1 MKLTTRL
8 VLLFFFLSFLPVTAI
23 GYLAYQN
30 GRQAIEDNT
39 STHLL
44 TTTAYKQYEFNS
56 WLDDTEE
63 KLDVLAQRP
72 LVIDNAAVLMT
83 SDSKQADFQQA
94 YQRLLTDHFSPNL
107 RDNKFL
113 SFTLIRPADGK
124 IIMSTEKELEGKYRE
139 NEAFF
144 LQGKGGPFVDEVRYF
159 PSEDETALH
168 ISTPVLD
175 QDGNLVAV
183 LVGHVN
189 LDIMT
194 EIMEQGREILKGE
207 ETYLVN
213 AAHFFVTEPWMGE
226 ASALRNTVRTEG
238 VNICLDHNS
247 GTHRYLDYRNVPVIG
262 AFQWMPERNL
272 CIITEIDQAEALQPV
287 VKLRTQILVLGTFAA
302 MIMAVLGFV
311 IADSITKPVSKLVEG
326 TNAVGKGDLSYRIA
340 LSREDEL
347 GQLAA
352 AFNGMTAN
360 LLQANTEKDGLY
372 QETRHLAEQLEIRV
386 EERTAELRHSEERYR
401 ILAESSPEM
410 IFVIDKNDQ
419 VSYVN
424 QLAAG
429 QFRKTP
435 EQVIGKPRTELFP
448 PNIAEGQTYGLQQ
461 VLKTGQTLSSES
473 VVEFPEGQIWLDTQL
488 VPIIDETGDVGSV
501 MGISRDITNRK
512 VAEQAILEEKA
523 LSESIINSLPGIFYL
538 FDDQGRFLRWNKN
551 FELVGGYSSEE
562 MPERNP
568 LEFFKGEEQSL
579 VETDRIRETFVKGE
593 SRVEANFTSR
603 NGTKTPYLLT
613 GIRAVMN
620 DQTYLIGTGID
631 ISERIQMEKMLSLTN
646 ERFEL
651 ATHSAQLGIWD
662 WNLLDNIL
670 IWDELMYTIY
680 GVNKKD
686 FPVAYDAWEAS
697 LHPDDAARAAEE
709 LQMAVRGEKPFDT
722 QFRIL
727 WPDGSVKYIQA
738 TGLVLRDDDDQAI
751 RIIGINYDVTER
763 IEMQEHLRKAN
774 EDLVRSNSEL
784 ERFAYVASH
793 DLQEPLRMVT
803 SYLQLLERRYKDRL
817 DGDAIEFIDYAVD
830 GSNRMKTLI
839 NDLLAY
845 SRVGTR
851 GKEFTQVNCNEVLD
865 HVLFSL
871 KPMMDES
878 NAEITFEPL
887 PTIMGDTVQ
896 LEQLFQNLLGNALK
910 FRGEEA
916 PRIHIGVKKENKTW
930 LFSVRDNGIG
940 IDPQFFEKVFI
951 IFQRLHTREKYEG
964 TGIGLAIS
972 KKIVERH
979 GGRIWI
985 ESEPGNGS
993 TFNFTIP
1000 NKSEGESEK

>member
-8 VLLFFFLSFLPVTAI
+8 VLLFFLFSILPITAI
-23 GYLAYQN
+23 GYLAYVN

-39 STHLL
+39 FKHLQ
-44 TTTAYKQYEFNS
+44 TTSANKLYEFNY
-56 WLDDTEE
+56 WIDDARE
-63 KLDVLAQRP
+63 KLVILAQRP
-72 LVIDNAAVLMT
+72 LVIENAAILMT
-83 SDSKQADFQQA
+83 AEPSQEAFQQA
-94 YQRLLTDHFSPNL
+94 YQALLDDHLNPNL
-107 RDNKFL
+107 GDRKYL
-113 SFTLIRPADGK
+113 SFNLIRPADGK
-124 IIMSTEKELEGKYRE
+124 IILSTEDGLEGKFRE
-139 NEAFF
+139 NEPFF
-144 LQGKGGPFVDEVRYF
+144 LEGQRGSFVDEVRYF
-159 PSEDETALH
+159 PQGDEVALH
-168 ISTPVLD
+168 ISTPIL
-175 QDGNLVAV
+175 DGNGNLLAV
-183 LVGHVN
+183 LVGHLN

-194 EIMEQGREILKGE
+194 EIMQQGREIVEGE

-213 AAHFFVTEPWMGE
+213 AAHFFVTEPWLGE
-226 ASALRNTVRTEG
+226 ASAFRNTVRTEG
-238 VNICLDHNS
+238 VNACLDQTS
-247 GTHRYLDYRNVPVIG
+247 GVSSYLDYRDVPVIG
-262 AFQWMPERNL
+262 AYQWISEGNM
-272 CIITEIDQAEALQPV
+272 CIITEVDEEVALLPI
-287 VKLRTQILVLGTFAA
+287 VKLRNQILVLGSISA
-302 MIMAVLGFV
+302 IVMAILGYL
-311 IADSITKPVSKLVEG
+311 IAQSVTRPVSRLVEG
-326 TNAVGKGDLSYRIA
+326 TTAVGKGDFSYQIDLPRK
-340 LSREDEL
+340 DEL

-360 LLQANTEKDGLY
+360 LLQVNAEKDSLY
-372 QETRHLAEQLEIRV
+372 QKTREMAAELEIRV
-386 EERTAELRHSEERYR
+386 EERTEELRHSEERYR

-424 QLAAG
+424 QLAAS

-435 EQVIGKPRTELFP
+435 ERVIGKPRTELFP
-448 PNIAEGQTYGLQQ
+448 PNIAKEQTYGLQQ
-461 VLKTGQTLSSES
+461 VFKTGQTLASES
-473 VVEFPEGQIWLDTQL
+473 VIEFPGGQLWLETQL
-488 VPIIDETGDVGSV
+488 VPIMDEMGDVSSV
-501 MGISRDITNRK
+501 MGISRDITVRK
-512 VAEQAILEEKA
+512 RNEKMIEEEKA

-538 FDDQGRFLRWNKN
+538 FDAQGRFLRWNRN
-551 FELVGGYSSEE
+551 FERVSGYSSEE

-568 LEFFKGEEQSL
+568 LEFFTGEEKGL
-579 VETDRIRETFVKGE
+579 VQERIQETFVKGE

-603 NGTKTPYLLT
+603 DGKSTPYLLT
-613 GIRAVMN
+613 GLRAVMN

-631 ISERIQMEKMLSLTN
+631 ITDRVLAEQNLQKM
-646 ERFEL
+646 
-651 ATHSAQLGIWD
+651 
-662 WNLLDNIL
+662 
-670 IWDELMYTIY
+670 
-680 GVNKKD
+680 
-686 FPVAYDAWEAS
+686 
-697 LHPDDAARAAEE
+697 
-709 LQMAVRGEKPFDT
+709 
-722 QFRIL
+722 
-727 WPDGSVKYIQA
+727 
-738 TGLVLRDDDDQAI
+738 
-751 RIIGINYDVTER
+751 
-763 IEMQEHLRKAN
+763 N
-774 EDLVRSNSEL
+774 EDLTRSNSEL

-793 DLQEPLRMVT
+793 DLQEPLRMIT

-817 DGDAIEFIDYAVD
+817 DGDALDFINYAVD

-871 KPMMDES
+871 QTLIDET

-910 FRGEEA
+910 FRGEET
-916 PRIHIGVKKENKTW
+916 PKIHIGLKKEEKNW

-951 IFQRLHTREKYEG
+951 IFQRLHNREKYEG

-1000 NKSEGESEK
+1000 DKSEGESEK